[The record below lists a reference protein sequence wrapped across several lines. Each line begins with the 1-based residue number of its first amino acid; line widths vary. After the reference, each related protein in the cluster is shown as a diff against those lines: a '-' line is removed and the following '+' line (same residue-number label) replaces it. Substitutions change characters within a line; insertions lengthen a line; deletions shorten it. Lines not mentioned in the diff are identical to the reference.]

1 MSPPPSSR
9 GAIGRERSA
18 RLLTEPV
25 GPTLIRLAL
34 PMVVG
39 LAAIILFTVVDTFFV
54 GRLGAT
60 PLAAM
65 SFCFPVNFVVYSVT
79 MGIGIGTTSV
89 ISRAIGEGDQARVR
103 RLTTHALVLALG
115 TVTLIAGIGLVTMD
129 PIFSAMGAD
138 ATTLPLIRE
147 YMTPWLWG
155 VGLLV
160 IPMVGNSAIRA
171 TGDTVS
177 PSAIM
182 IVAGVLNIALDPIL
196 IFGLGPVP
204 ALGLA
209 GAAIATVISWSVT
222 FAAASWLL
230 VKRERMI
237 LFELP
242 TAAELWASWR
252 AILYVGLPA
261 AGTNL
266 LVPLSTGILTRFVAG
281 YGTFAVAAFG
291 VGGRMEALAM
301 IGINAMATALTPF
314 IGQNYGAGN
323 CDRIR
328 AALGFGSKVA
338 LAWGGGAAVLL
349 GLLAVPIA
357 RIFNDEPQVVAH
369 CVDYMRFIPFS
380 YGLLGIAMLVNTT
393 FVALGRPLQAS
404 LVIGVRLFVLAIPLA
419 WLGSTLFDLRGL
431 FGGVAIGNVLAC
443 AFAYALVRRHL
454 AVVERQI
461 ALSTAPPLTTEM
473 TSTSPESLP
482 APIV

>member
-177 PSAIM
+177 PD
-182 IVAGVLNIALDPIL
+182 GTEDVLPWEN
-196 IFGLGPVP
+196 FG
-204 ALGLA
+204 AKK
-209 GAAIATVISWSVT
+209 WSDDLCT
-222 FAAASWLL
+222 TASFHP
-230 VKRERMI
+230 KR
-237 LFELP
+237 P
-242 TAAELWASWR
+242 
-252 AILYVGLPA
+252 
-261 AGTNL
+261 
-266 LVPLSTGILTRFVAG
+266 
-281 YGTFAVAAFG
+281 
-291 VGGRMEALAM
+291 
-301 IGINAMATALTPF
+301 
-314 IGQNYGAGN
+314 
-323 CDRIR
+323 
-328 AALGFGSKVA
+328 
-338 LAWGGGAAVLL
+338 
-349 GLLAVPIA
+349 
-357 RIFNDEPQVVAH
+357 
-369 CVDYMRFIPFS
+369 
-380 YGLLGIAMLVNTT
+380 LVNTR
-393 FVALGRPLQAS
+393 VYP
-404 LVIGVRLFVLAIPLA
+404 LFVLSKTPKHNQLLLQLGATPL
-419 WLGSTLFDLRGL
+419 
-431 FGGVAIGNVLAC
+431 VASGPKCHNIVPRAGNR
-443 AFAYALVRRHL
+443 YHG
-454 AVVERQI
+454 I
-461 ALSTAPPLTTEM
+461 ARDH
-473 TSTSPESLP
+473 TSPMHPLP
-482 APIV
+482 TRGTSGVHVDSPSKAAGHQE